1 MVSFAG
7 CFDTTVYHDVTIE
20 DTISKFT
27 VTLTRLESY
36 VALSELKVF
45 VGRDTSSFESANLEQ
60 DSSRTWLV
68 FNDPGLTT
76 FEVDELNV
84 RGNAHLAIQN
94 RAGSVRFK
102 VKEYKGDS
110 TGVIHVGGL
119 QQLYLDA
126 SNNSVIPFTLRT
138 YQVRS
143 YPNPSTKNVM

>member
-143 YPNPSTKNVM
+143 YLNPSTKNVM